1 MILNPELRR
10 NLLLECNTHRFILV
24 GGVLAGVFTLVC
36 LYDARG
42 SGNLVANVGLV
53 IFVLTTM
60 AWGSHRAGESL
71 LDDLRERTWDAQR
84 MSALSPWSMTWGK
97 LAGATVIPWFA
108 GSISLC
114 VYFFG
119 RQGPTVFERLEV
131 IATCIAAGILVQ
143 SLSLIGALVG
153 TRLDKHGKST
163 LTSWATVGILALVY
177 AYFSIYYKSTDEIQ
191 WYGTTY
197 NRNKFLTA
205 SVFALAVWNTLGAY
219 RLMCMEL
226 AIATRPWAWIS
237 FVFYLTIYF
246 TGSYIPPDC
255 PLTRAIGLAAAMGL
269 VVSIGAT
276 YLSAFAL
283 YRDPLTFRR
292 LKTYV
297 ENSSQRRFF
306 EDMPAWMASLTVAAL
321 CMLVCVAM
329 HFAPEYSSLRIENVR
344 LGAIAIWLYA
354 IRDLAV
360 LFYFT
365 YSGTSKRVESSTI
378 ILLALLYWALPS
390 ILESTG
396 LQNLSWLIRPPIWDQ
411 PMLSI
416 GIIGVQV
423 IIFSAIC
430 LQRYRQHIS
439 PMRFS

>member
-1 MILNPELRR
+1 
-10 NLLLECNTHRFILV
+10 
-24 GGVLAGVFTLVC
+24 
-36 LYDARG
+36 
-42 SGNLVANVGLV
+42 
-53 IFVLTTM
+53 
-60 AWGSHRAGESL
+60 
-71 LDDLRERTWDAQR
+71 R

-119 RQGPTVFERLEV
+119 RQGATVFERMEI
-131 IATCIAAGILVQ
+131 IATCVAAGILVQ

-153 TRLDKHGKST
+153 THVDKHGKST
-163 LTSWATVGILALVY
+163 LTSWATVGILALLY
-177 AYFSIYYKSTDEIQ
+177 AYFSIYYKSTDEIL
-191 WYGTTY
+191 WYGTSY
-197 NRNKFLTA
+197 NHTNFLTA
-205 SVFALAVWNTLGAY
+205 SVFALAVWNSVGAY

-226 AIATRPWAWIS
+226 AIATKPWAWIG
-237 FVFYLTIYF
+237 FVLYLTIYF
-246 TGSYIPPDC
+246 TGAYIPADC
-255 PLTRAIGLAAAMGL
+255 PLPRAIGLAAAIGL

-297 ENSSQRRFF
+297 RNKTHRELF
-306 EDMPAWMASLTVAAL
+306 EDVPIWMASLAVAAL

-354 IRDLAV
+354 IRDLTV

-365 YSGTSKRVESSTI
+365 YRGTSRSVESSTV

-390 ILESTG
+390 ILESMG
-396 LQNLSWLIRPPIWDQ
+396 LQKLSWLLRPPIWDQ
-411 PMLSI
+411 PIPSI
-416 GIIGVQV
+416 VIIGVQV
-423 IIFSAIC
+423 LIFSALC
-430 LQRYRQHIS
+430 LRRYRQHIS
-439 PMRFS
+439 PLRFS